1 MMVTFELDI
10 EEIAKASV
18 VPRIPAPMITM

>member
-1 MMVTFELDI
+1 MVTFELDS

-18 VPRIPAPMITM
+18 VPRIPAPIITM